1 MEAAIEL
8 HKILLDYSKEVTA
21 NKVEG
26 VSPLIKNDDDVNN
39 VLNTFKNKYLP
50 KAALWEYLVIDVEK
64 ILEQYKVQ
72 IKQSIY
78 YHYIIIYM

>member
-8 HKILLDYSKEVTA
+8 HKILVEYTKEVAA

-26 VSPLIKNDDDVNN
+26 VSPSIKNDDDVNN

-64 ILEQYKVQ
+64 VIEQYKVQ
-72 IKQSIY
+72 IKKSIE
-78 YHYIIIYM
+78 YI